1 MLLNLYLIKLSIS
14 KYYKKL
20 KNNLLINIM
29 FINY

>member
-20 KNNLLINIM
+20 KNNLLILQKRKL
-29 FINY
+29 